1 MTISIKASELV
12 KSYGSSRVVDE
23 VSFTAN
29 RGDVV
34 GFLGPNGAGKTTTM
48 RMLTGFLI
56 PDSGAVE
63 ICDLDLHA
71 DPLKAKSK
79 IGYLP
84 EGAPLYSDMTVLNF
98 LRFIGAIRIS
108 KHAQI
113 NNQIEN
119 VIERIQLDSVIDKR
133 IDNLSKGYKRRVG
146 IAQAILHDPQ
156 ILIMDEPTDGLDPTQ
171 KIEVRQLIRDMA
183 KDKVIILSTHILEEV
198 DAVCNRVMIIA
209 GGKLL
214 ADQSPAELMHNHQ
227 NSLERAF
234 LNLTKDQQART

>member
-1 MTISIKASELV
+1 MTISIKAKKLV
-12 KSYGSSRVVDE
+12 KSYGRSRVVDE

-48 RMLTGFLI
+48 RMLTGYLM
-56 PDSGAVE
+56 PDDGSVD
-63 ICDLDLHA
+63 ICELDLHTK
-71 DPLKAKSK
+71 PLQAKSK

-98 LRFIGAIRIS
+98 LKFIGAIRKIKPS
-108 KHAQI
+108 QLSTLVD
-113 NNQIEN
+113 Q
-119 VIERIQLDSVIDKR
+119 VIEQVRLDSVIDKR

-146 IAQAILHDPQ
+146 IAQAILHDPE

-171 KIEVRQLIRDMA
+171 KIEVRQLIRNMA

-198 DAVCNRVMIIA
+198 DAVCNRVMVIA

-214 ADQSPAELMHNHQ
+214 ADQSPDELKSSHQ
-227 NSLERAF
+227 NSLEHAF
-234 LNLTKDQQART
+234 LNLTKGQQSRT

>member
-1 MTISIKASELV
+1 MTISVVAKDLT
-12 KSYGSSRVVDE
+12 KNYGRNRVVDE

-29 RGDVV
+29 QGDVV

-56 PDSGAVE
+56 PDAGSVD
-63 ICDLDLHA
+63 ICELDLA
-71 DPLKAKSK
+71 LMPQQAKSK

-84 EGAPLYSDMTVLNF
+84 EGAPLYSDMTVHDF
-98 LRFIGAIRIS
+98 LKFIGAIRKIKS
-108 KHAQI
+108 SQLTDQVGK
-113 NNQIEN
+113 
-119 VIERIQLDSVIDKR
+119 VIERIQLDSVIDER
-133 IDNLSKGYKRRVG
+133 LDNLSKGYKRRVG
-146 IAQAILHDPQ
+146 IAQAILHDPD

-198 DAVCNRVMIIA
+198 DALCNRVMIIA

-214 ADQSPAELMHNHQ
+214 ADQTPAELMRDHQ
-227 NSLERAF
+227 DSLELAF
-234 LNLTKDQQART
+234 LNLTKGQQART